1 MLVINKIH
9 VIAVSVLLAVFSG
22 LGLSFA
28 LQADEATVPQDLIY
42 VVEEDTSGNAAVFGG
57 GVIPHKMVKL
67 LAQMPG
73 EVDYIAGEEGDAFKK
88 GAQLVKLDADSLLA
102 KRQAAEAGLNSA
114 RAGLGNAYVQYRRE
128 LLTPNSQ
135 ANAMMGGIPSL
146 FSMFGDPMREMA
158 GEGDPDFE
166 RHSSLYGQ
174 GVQIQAAQ
182 NQVKQ
187 AEAGLL
193 ELDEN
198 LENTVS
204 VAPFNGVIV
213 KKMVEIG
220 DVVQPGMPLV
230 VYADTSRMQVQVEI
244 PTRLVNKLKEGQI
257 VGARLDRGGEPTK
270 AKIARIF
277 PMANLGGHTTTVKFD
292 LPVGAVARPGMYA
305 EVVIP
310 SSDSKKAGV
319 PSIPES
325 AITWRGSLPAVFLV
339 SEDNTSLKMKTMRLG
354 SKVKGGKVAV
364 ISGISVGD
372 RILKQPLAS
381 TRSGKYQAAVTE

>member
-1 MLVINKIH
+1 MSGNQIRLFIVSALLVL
-9 VIAVSVLLAVFSG
+9 STGLLAEDVTIP
-22 LGLSFA
+22 
-28 LQADEATVPQDLIY
+28 EDLIFT
-42 VVEEDTSGNAAVFGG
+42 VEEDTSSNAAVFGG

-67 LAQMPG
+67 IAQMPG
-73 EVDYIAGEEGDAFKK
+73 EVDYIAGEEGDAFKN

-128 LLTPNSQ
+128 QLTPNSQ
-135 ANAMMGGIPSL
+135 ANSMMGGFPGL
-146 FSMFGDPMREMA
+146 FSVFGDPMREMV

-182 NQVKQ
+182 GQVQQ
-187 AEAGLL
+187 AEAGLR

-204 VAPFNGVIV
+204 KAPFDGVIV
-213 KKMVEIG
+213 KKMVEVG

-230 VYADTSRMQVQVEI
+230 VYADTSHMQIQVEI
-244 PTRLVNKLKEGQI
+244 PTRVVKRLKEGQV
-257 VGARLDRGGEPTK
+257 VGARLDRGGEPTR

-292 LPVGAVARPGMYA
+292 LPVGSIARPGMYA
-305 EVVIP
+305 EVVI
-310 SSDSKKAGV
+310 SDPNKKQKGL

-325 AITWRGSLPAVFLV
+325 AISWRGSLPAVFLV
-339 SEDNTSLKMKTMRLG
+339 SEDRTSLKMKTMRLG
-354 SKVKGGKVAV
+354 SRVRGNHYVV
-364 ISGISVGD
+364 ISGLSIGD

-381 TRSGKYQAAVTE
+381 TRSGKYQTVAAKE